1 MNKDIFEEELK
12 SFIGQEKI
20 ALELINYASGLYYE
34 KSVELVLFRRKLV
47 DKSVTEVINDHLY
60 AKKFAQI
67 PATVNESLEIAKIL
81 SKMDLAPSKI
91 DIGTLEEKWHTKD
104 TKKDSLED
112 FLNTELKD
120 FIGKDKMILE
130 PKDVVLYG
138 FGRIGRLAARL
149 LTEQVGNGS
158 QLRLKA
164 IVVRKK
170 GSDDIVKRASLLRKD
185 SVHGKMAGTVRVD
198 KENNRVIVNGNV
210 IQMIY
215 ANHPSEINYGDYGIK
230 DALVIDNMGIWKD
243 REALS
248 QHLQAKGAKQVLLT
262 APAGSDIE
270 NVVFG
275 INHNKVDVNKE
286 TIFSAASCTTNC
298 IAPVLHLIEENYGLK
313 DGHIETIHAYTND
326 QNLIDNIHSKARR
339 GRSAA
344 LNMVLTSTG
353 AAKAAIK
360 IFPHFE
366 GKLTASAVRVPTPNA
381 SIAIMSMTLK
391 KKIENGVEE
400 INGLFRNAALKGD
413 LVEQIGYA
421 ASSEHV
427 STDVVGNTSASEIDS
442 LNTIVNKEGDRV
454 VIYTWYD
461 NEFGYTNQVIR
472 YAKHIAKV
480 RRLTYY

>member
-67 PATVNESLEIAKIL
+67 PTTVNESLEIAKIL

-198 KENNRVIVNGNV
+198 KENNRLIVNGNV

>member
-1 MNKDIFEEELK
+1 MNNDIFDEELQK
-12 SFIGQEKI
+12 FIGHEKE
-20 ALELINYASGLYYE
+20 ALELINYASGLYYDN
-34 KSVELVLFRRKLV
+34 SVELILFRRKLV

-67 PATVNESLEIAKIL
+67 PATVKESVEIAKIL

-104 TKKDSLED
+104 TKNDSLED

-120 FIGKDKMILE
+120 FIGKDKMVLK
-130 PKDVVLYG
+130 PRDVVLYG

-149 LTEQVGNGS
+149 LTEQVGSGS

-170 GSDDIVKRASLLRKD
+170 GDDDIVKRASLLRKD
-185 SVHGKMAGTVRVD
+185 SVHGKMAGTVKVD
-198 KENNRVIVNGNV
+198 RKNERLIVNGNV

-248 QHLQAKGAKQVLLT
+248 QHLEAKGAKQVLLT

-270 NVVFG
+270 NVVYG
-275 INHNKVDVNKE
+275 INHGKVDLDKE

-326 QNLIDNIHSKARR
+326 QNLIDNFHSKARR

-381 SIAIMSMTLK
+381 SIAIMSMTLN
-391 KKIENGVEE
+391 KKIENGVDE
-400 INGLFRNAALKGD
+400 INNLFRNAALKGD

-427 STDVVGNTSASEIDS
+427 STDVVGNTSATEIDS
-442 LNTIVNKEGDRV
+442 LNTIVNKAGDRV